1 MRRVVARAALAA
13 ALCGPPAALAAPKQ
27 DVAAARTLSRAGAQA
42 FRAADYETAIAKFQA
57 ANRLVPHPNLDV
69 NIGRS
74 YEKLGQP
81 EQALVHCKIALNAPG
96 VPAGTRKAARAC
108 VDRVAL
114 ALARPLLEIRTQ
126 PAGAAVR
133 VDGRLVG
140 ETPWRGGVDPG
151 RRQLDLELAGYAPLS
166 RAVNAERGKT
176 YSVEETLLAAQLGG
190 LLTVSSV
197 PTGAAVTLDG
207 ELLGTTP
214 IQGFQLDAR
223 AYVLEVALAGHA
235 PQISTIT
242 VEDGKHLERTVTMV
256 PAGEGRGRSSVPRWP
271 GWAVAGLGV
280 AAVGAGGYFGISAL
294 DDRQAADE
302 LARTSNAPEDRRGYD
317 RLISDMEGNRTTA
330 DVLMVTGTTA
340 LIGGLVWAFWP
351 QD

>member
-1 MRRVVARAALAA
+1 MRRVVARAALAV
-13 ALCGPPAALAAPKQ
+13 ALWTPPMAALAASPR
-27 DVAAARTLSRAGAQA
+27 DVAEARELSQAGAQA
-42 FRAADYETAIAKFQA
+42 FRGEDYETAIAKFRA

-81 EQALVHCKIALNAPG
+81 DQALVHCKIALNAPG
-96 VPAGTRKAARAC
+96 VPAGTRKAAREC
-108 VDRVAL
+108 VDRVTV
-114 ALARPLLEIRTQ
+114 ALARPLLEIRTE
-126 PAGAAVR
+126 PPGAAVR

-151 RRQLDLELAGYAPLS
+151 RRQLDLELSGYAPLS
-166 RAVNAERGKT
+166 RSVNAERGKT
-176 YSVEETLLAAQLGG
+176 YSVEETLEAAQLGG
-190 LLTVSSV
+190 LLTVSSL

-214 IQGFQLDAR
+214 IQGFQLDPR

-242 VEDGKHLERTVTMV
+242 VEDGKHLERTVTLV
-256 PAGEGRGRSSVPRWP
+256 PVGEGQASAVPRWP

-280 AAVGAGGYFGISAL
+280 AAVGVGGYFGVSAL

-302 LARTSNAPEDRRGYD
+302 LARTSNAPEDRRSYD